1 MPFVNI
7 RIVKEVIADDPI
19 GKKSAMSAKIAAAIS
34 ETAGI
39 PKEDVWIVFEEVA
52 ARDWFVGDASV
63 HQLRQKP

>member
-7 RIVKEVIADDPI
+7 RIVKDVIADDPI
-19 GKKSAMSAKIAAAIS
+19 GKKSAMAAKIAAAIS

-39 PKEDVWIVFEEVA
+39 PKDDVWIVFEEIA

-63 HQLRQKP
+63 HKLRQEP